1 MADIDIA
8 AIAAEDAAAV
18 AAKTAETAPPAEGD
32 TAALAET
39 TGDAAAPPGDEPP
52 APAKP
57 PGIPV
62 ERFKT
67 ETAKRREAERRAER
81 AEETLR
87 QALAGRTAPTAPP
100 ADGEPRQDQF
110 RTYEEYLDARTDYR
124 AEKKAQAMIGEILTA
139 SQKEAAERSA
149 AESGGR
155 LWSEMAKEAK
165 AKGIE
170 GLDDA
175 REAMASGE
183 VKTTPAMARY
193 FEKVATNKAALAVY
207 LHQNPEEAERISG
220 LDAVEAATEL
230 ARRDG
235 LLGRKPAVTK
245 APAPPPTVTGG
256 GMAPQ
261 TVERMSHDDIKA
273 WAMKQQ
279 RGR

>member
-1 MADIDIA
+1 MADLDIA
-8 AIAAEDAAAV
+8 AIAAETTPTEPATVPGDGTPPALTETTAEPV
-18 AAKTAETAPPAEGD
+18 AA
-32 TAALAET
+32 
-39 TGDAAAPPGDEPP
+39 PGEEPP

-62 ERFKT
+62 ERFKS

-124 AEKKAQAMIGEILTA
+124 AGKIAEERIGKILTA
-139 SQKEAAERSA
+139 SQQQAQEQAAQ
-149 AESGGR
+149 ESGGR